1 MSTSSSLCI
10 STKSYSV
17 IPWSRVTMCII
28 SFHKIQPENTGYK
41 LVLEVPRI
49 EFIGNDVMR
58 FMYL

>member
-1 MSTSSSLCI
+1 
-10 STKSYSV
+10 
-17 IPWSRVTMCII
+17 MCII

-58 FMYL
+58 FMHLCTGFDIEFAWFAEKLCKNLLSVA